1 MVNDEDINGVNM
13 KHATAN
19 GDDVADSENPV
30 DGDDGDVVIDDDATE
45 IANENKFIG
54 KTWVASIQN

>member
-1 MVNDEDINGVNM
+1 M
-13 KHATAN
+13 KHGTAN
-19 GDDVADSENPV
+19 GDNVADSDNAV
-30 DGDDGDVVIDDDATE
+30 DDNDGDVVIDDDATE